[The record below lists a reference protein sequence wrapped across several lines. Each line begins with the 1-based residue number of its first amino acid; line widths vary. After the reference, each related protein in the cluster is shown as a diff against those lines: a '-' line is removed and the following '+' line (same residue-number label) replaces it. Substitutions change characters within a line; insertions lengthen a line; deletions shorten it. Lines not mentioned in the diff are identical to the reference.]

1 MFYKN
6 LFYFDIETVGEYRNI
21 DSLEQNDKRGYLLF
35 KKKYDSNP
43 WMREKDELIDY
54 AYVNNAGL
62 YSPYG
67 KIVCI
72 SFGYYNDKVP
82 QGYSISSICGDDE
95 QDILKQ
101 FQTVIDKVSKRH
113 MILSGYNI
121 KSFDIPYV
129 VHKFN
134 KYNIE
139 PPKLLD
145 IYSKKPWEIPAF
157 DLADE
162 WKQSFKYYP
171 SLDEVSYELGIDSS
185 KDDMDGNMV
194 HKVYW
199 EDNDLMRIKNYC
211 EKDVLSC
218 LRIAEKMLK
227 FKII

>member
-6 LFYFDIETVGEYRNI
+6 LFYFDIETVGEYKNI
-21 DSLEQNDKRGYLLF
+21 DSLELNDKRGYFLF
-35 KKKYDSNP
+35 KKKYESNFYLK
-43 WMREKDELIDY
+43 EKNELIDY
-54 AYVNNAGL
+54 AYLNSAGI
-62 YSPYG
+62 YSTFG

-82 QGYSISSICGDDE
+82 QGYSISSIYGEDE

-101 FQTVIDKVSKRH
+101 FQGVIDKVSKRH
-113 MILSGYNI
+113 MILCGYSI
-121 KSFDIPYV
+121 KSFDIPYI

-145 IYSKKPWEIPAF
+145 IYSKKPWEIAAF

-162 WKQSFKYYP
+162 WKQQFKYYA
-171 SLDEVSYELGIDSS
+171 SLDEVAYELGVESS
-185 KDDMDGNMV
+185 KGDMDGSMV
-194 HKVYW
+194 HRVYW
-199 EDNDLMRIKNYC
+199 EDNDLIKIKNYC